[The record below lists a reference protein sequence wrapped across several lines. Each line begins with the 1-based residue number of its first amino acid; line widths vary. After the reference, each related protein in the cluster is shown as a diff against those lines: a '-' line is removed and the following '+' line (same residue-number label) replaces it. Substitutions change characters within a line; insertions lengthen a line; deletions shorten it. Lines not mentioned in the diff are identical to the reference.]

1 MIETLVTKGWDYH
14 ETDSER
20 LASEL
25 EAADV
30 SGLKTDVLLQLL
42 NLSNHTIGEH
52 LRDWQ
57 RAATLAER
65 ACSTT
70 SQDQISEQVN
80 IQLAIPQYMN
90 NDISKAHR
98 AEINAI
104 LNSENAMSTYLSVKA
119 LLANALASAERFEE
133 SFLLVETLNHFA
145 STVDVDGPYIRS
157 LAIANNNIASRL
169 IDEAELTADAKKL
182 MLESAN
188 SSLVYWKKCG
198 TWENEERALYLVAL
212 AYNRLDQYDEALSYG
227 ERALEVIRENGEEK
241 VDEAFIRLALANAH
255 RGLDNPVK
263 HEEEL
268 ALADSI
274 ADEWNDPGM
283 DKWYQEERVRSIA

>member
-1 MIETLVTKGWDYH
+1 MIETLVTDGWEYH
-14 ETDSER
+14 ESESER

-30 SGLKTDVLLQLL
+30 SGLKSEVLLQLL
-42 NLSNHTIGEH
+42 KLSNHTIGEH
-52 LRDWQ
+52 LHDWS
-57 RAATLAER
+57 RAANLAEK

-70 SQDQISEQVN
+70 SEEEISEEVN

-90 NDISKAHR
+90 NDVSKAHR

-119 LLANALASAERFEE
+119 LLANALASDERYEE
-133 SFLLVETLNHFA
+133 SFELVETLNHFA
-145 STVDVDGPYIRS
+145 SSVDVDGPYIRS

-169 IDEAELTADAKKL
+169 IDEAELTAESKKL

-188 SSLVYWKKCG
+188 SSLIYWKKCG
-198 TWENEERALYLVAL
+198 TWENEERALYLVSL
-212 AYNRLDQYDEALSYG
+212 AYNRLDQFDQALSYG
-227 ERALEVIRENGEEK
+227 ESALKVIHENGEEK

-255 RGLDNPVK
+255 RGLDNK
-263 HEEEL
+263 TGHEEEL
-268 ALADSI
+268 ALADAI

-283 DKWYQEERVRSIA
+283 DKWYQEERVRSID